1 MSRIV
6 APFGGVSRNSSASAE
21 GLSLSLL
28 AHDSLG
34 SSISALTESRAAPPP
49 HASDENHDTTRARQA
64 SHFAIPSIN
73 PRGEFFHVFISYRV
87 ADDEELVKSLY
98 SKLQLD
104 SKNHAIP
111 LLEYSKFPSQFHKDA
126 SHTAD
131 AAAHVFVSARCLL
144 DGERWDWDPK
154 TKGGFVG
161 ALMSSCVFVP
171 VFSLCVDDLKPG
183 HDACKCGNI
192 ARMAGLRDPKQ
203 PSVEIDTWIS
213 LMPATQTSSAYLC
226 FETDSHSNRHMFLDG
241 GVVQFDSSP
250 ECDLPP
256 FITKG
261 KQYFLVNAKDGPR
274 AHRKFQRFWVSELK
288 GGPPLALQAC
298 SSKFKTRT
306 IASDWVDN
314 VLLELLLAKEMHEQT
329 KQAEEHYG
337 ACLRRCMTILP
348 VVLCDVG
355 ELRTFINTFLSDKPS
370 QSERCPTCLAKHI
383 SSSHFC
389 CSAHPNSLHFQ
400 KPTRKQLKSCAT
412 LASHLPGESRLT
424 HPSRT

>member
-1 MSRIV
+1 
-6 APFGGVSRNSSASAE
+6 
-21 GLSLSLL
+21 
-28 AHDSLG
+28 
-34 SSISALTESRAAPPP
+34 
-49 HASDENHDTTRARQA
+49 
-64 SHFAIPSIN
+64 
-73 PRGEFFHVFISYRV
+73 
-87 ADDEELVKSLY
+87 
-98 SKLQLD
+98 
-104 SKNHAIP
+104 
-111 LLEYSKFPSQFHKDA
+111 
-126 SHTAD
+126 
-131 AAAHVFVSARCLL
+131 
-144 DGERWDWDPK
+144 
-154 TKGGFVG
+154 
-161 ALMSSCVFVP
+161 
-171 VFSLCVDDLKPG
+171 
-183 HDACKCGNI
+183 
-192 ARMAGLRDPKQ
+192 
-203 PSVEIDTWIS
+203 
-213 LMPATQTSSAYLC
+213 MPATQTSSAYLC

-337 ACLRRCMTILP
+337 VCLRRCMTILP

-355 ELRTFINTFLSDKPS
+355 ELGSFVNTFLSDKPS
-370 QSERCPTCLAKHI
+370 QSEPCPTCLAKHI
-383 SSSHFC
+383 SSQFC

-400 KPTRKQLKSCAT
+400 KPTRKRLKSCAT

-424 HPSRT
+424 HPSRTL